1 MKVSHKVVLSASII
15 VMLAFATYSFLEY
28 NKLRTELIEQTNTNT
43 KEKSIALAVQIN
55 NWLDA
60 KLGLIDTIAQS
71 IDADFS
77 ADNIQKNIDL
87 PIFKKEF
94 LLIFGGL
101 DTNGIRITND
111 KTWNPT
117 DYDAR
122 QRPWYNLARNHNQ
135 AILTEPYI
143 DTVTGDIVISAVASI
158 KDKGIFKGGFGGDL
172 SLKTVS
178 DALNSLHFNHT
189 GYSFLINENGKI
201 ISHPDINLNDKLI
214 TDLIQD
220 GMPELDNNLVRKQ
233 LMDGTSVFVSFS
245 PLPSLYG
252 SNWYVGVVLDEY
264 KLLGD
269 VRDFGWTAFIT
280 TLIAALLVSIV
291 LYFVV
296 TRLLEP
302 LHALR
307 KSLQEINSGQGDLT
321 KRLEI
326 TSNDE
331 FGDVSN
337 EFNTFIDYLQNLIT
351 EVKGRSRNV
360 RENTDKTALSSAQS
374 STELN
379 TQLVEL
385 DNLATSIN
393 RMSATANDVATNAQT
408 AAERANQADVATQ
421 EGEQVV
427 DRTTESILQL
437 TDQMGNV
444 VETITHLVDY
454 SNNIESIL
462 TVITNI
468 ADQTNLLALNAAIE
482 AARAGEHGRGFAVV
496 ADEVRTLASKTQ
508 ESTKQIHDMINQLQE
523 GVREAE
529 KAILENKDKANSTQ
543 LIAKEASSAL
553 ETIRNSI
560 HEISDMTGQIASAAD
575 MQSTSAQEID
585 HNTIRIRDISQSLS
599 NAVKEQSSLCENMVD
614 ITIEQT
620 TSLDKLKV

>member
-1 MKVSHKVVLSASII
+1 MKVSHKVVLYASII
-15 VMLAFATYSFLEY
+15 VTLAFATYSFLEY
-28 NKLRTELIEQTNTNT
+28 NKLRTELIEQTNSNT

-77 ADNIQKNIDL
+77 ANNIQKNINL
-87 PIFKKEF
+87 PIFEKEF

-101 DTNGIRITND
+101 DTDGIRITND

-122 QRPWYNLARNHNQ
+122 QRPWYNLARDHNQ

-158 KDKGIFKGGFGGDL
+158 KDKGVFKGGFGGDL

-214 TDLIQD
+214 TDLIQG
-220 GMPELDNNLVRKQ
+220 GMPELNNNLARKQ

-245 PLPSLYG
+245 PLPNLYG

-269 VRDFGWTAFIT
+269 LRDFGWTAFIT

-385 DNLATSIN
+385 DNLAASIN

-408 AAERANQADVATQ
+408 AAERANQADIATQ
-421 EGEQVV
+421 EGEKVV
-427 DRTTESILQL
+427 EHTTDSILQL

-508 ESTKQIHDMINQLQE
+508 ESTKQIHDMISQLQE

-560 HEISDMTGQIASAAD
+560 HEINDMTGQIASAAD

>member
-1 MKVSHKVVLSASII
+1 MKVSHKVVLYASII
-15 VMLAFATYSFLEY
+15 VTLAFTTYSYIEY
-28 NKLRTELIEQTNTNT
+28 NKLRTELIEQTNANT
-43 KEKSIALAVQIN
+43 QEKSMVLAAQVN
-55 NWLDA
+55 NWLDG

-77 ADNIQKNIDL
+77 ADNIQKNVDL

-94 LLIFGGL
+94 ILIFGGL
-101 DTNGIRITND
+101 DTDGIRITND
-111 KTWNPT
+111 RTWNPT

-122 QRPWYNLARNHNQ
+122 QRPWYNLARDHDQ

-143 DTVTGDIVISAVASI
+143 DTVTGDVIISAVASI
-158 KDKGIFKGGFGGDL
+158 KNKGTFKGGFGGDL

-178 DALNSLHFNHT
+178 DAVNALHFNHT
-189 GYSFLINENGKI
+189 GYSFLINQKGKV
-201 ISHPDINLNDKLI
+201 ISHPDEKLNDKSV
-214 TDLIQD
+214 TDFIQG
-220 GMPELDNNLVRKQ
+220 GMPSLNSNLVRSQ
-233 LMDGTSVFVSFS
+233 LIDGTPVYLSFS
-245 PLPSLYG
+245 PLPNLYG
-252 SNWYVGVVLDEY
+252 SEWYVGVVLDEH
-264 KLLGD
+264 KLLAD
-269 VRDFGWTAFIT
+269 VREFGWAAFWS
-280 TLIAALLVSIV
+280 TLIAALIVSVV
-291 LYFVV
+291 LYLVI

-302 LHALR
+302 LHALHQ
-307 KSLQEINSGQGDLT
+307 SLQEINSGKGDLT

-331 FGDVSN
+331 FSDVSN
-337 EFNTFIDYLQNLIT
+337 EFNIFINYLQNLIT

-360 RENTDKTALSSAQS
+360 RENTDKTALSAAQS

-385 DNLATSIN
+385 DNLALSIN
-393 RMSATANDVATNAQT
+393 QMSATANDVAANAQT
-408 AAERANQADVATQ
+408 AAERANQADMATQ

-427 DRTTESILQL
+427 DRTTASILQL

-585 HNTIRIRDISQSLS
+585 HNTTRIRDISQSLS
-599 NAVKEQSSLCENMVD
+599 DAVKEQSALCENMVD

>member
-1 MKVSHKVVLSASII
+1 MKVSHKVVLYASII
-15 VMLAFATYSFLEY
+15 VTLAFATYSFLEY
-28 NKLRTELIEQTNTNT
+28 NKLRTELIEQTNSNT

-77 ADNIQKNIDL
+77 ADNIQKNINL
-87 PIFKKEF
+87 PIFEKEF

-101 DTNGIRITND
+101 DTDGIRITND

-122 QRPWYNLARNHNQ
+122 QRPWYDLARDHNQ

-143 DTVTGDIVISAVASI
+143 DTVTGDVVISAVASI
-158 KDKGIFKGGFGGDL
+158 KDKGVFKGGFGGDL

-214 TDLIQD
+214 TDLIQG
-220 GMPELDNNLVRKQ
+220 GMPELNNNLARKQ

-245 PLPSLYG
+245 PLPNLYG

-269 VRDFGWTAFIT
+269 VRHFGWTAFIT

-385 DNLATSIN
+385 DNLAASIN

-408 AAERANQADVATQ
+408 AAERANQADIATQ
-421 EGEQVV
+421 AGEQVV
-427 DRTTESILQL
+427 ARTTDSILQL

-508 ESTKQIHDMINQLQE
+508 ESTKQIHDMISQLQE